1 MKVAVILLVTTSLLG
16 ACAVNIERPSEA
28 SIASAKEQRDYD
40 NAEKSLASGK
50 FADSLILFKEFQ
62 NLHPQ
67 SRYRQSARM
76 GEAKSLEGLSQW
88 DEAVKIY
95 NDVYLKTVK
104 YQKDI
109 AALAM
114 YNLSFC
120 YEALGDDA
128 KAISSLLDAKK
139 MGSELKPE
147 VALAEIPARLA
158 MLYGKFDRQESA
170 RQYFIEAEMGIKKV
184 TESKKD
190 SLNKEWIIKT
200 YYQMGTIS
208 TNQLSVD
215 SFSQVVQGQKYA
227 QIYLIRALEYPD
239 SPWAIRALTQLKETY
254 QNMLNTLKN
263 VGADSGGALAR
274 QEIQNSLGSDLT
286 DLVNQA
292 ELYRPLAEDKMN
304 PLQVD
309 FFGFLKIVLT
319 QTEQILYSGKETMG
333 LTPESEKLNSI
344 NRVLPAR
351 KKSPISLP
359 PKEAPA
365 KVVPKEDPNL

>member
-1 MKVAVILLVTTSLLG
+1 MKIVLILLAMSFLG
-16 ACAVNIERPSEA
+16 ACAVKTERPSEA
-28 SIASAKEQRDYD
+28 AIASAKEQRDYD
-40 NAEKSLASGK
+40 NAEKSLAAGK

-62 NLHPQ
+62 NIHPQ
-67 SRYRQSARM
+67 SRYRQSSRL
-76 GEAKSLEGLSQW
+76 GEAKSLEGLSKW

-128 KAISSLLDAKK
+128 KAIASLLDAKK
-139 MGSELKPE
+139 FGDELSPE
-147 VALAEIPARLA
+147 VVWAEIPARLA
-158 MLYGKFDRQESA
+158 MLYGKFDRQEDA
-170 RQYFIEAEMGIKKV
+170 RKYFIEAEIGIKKV
-184 TESKKD
+184 TEAKRD

-208 TNQLSVD
+208 TNQLSID
-215 SFSQVVQGQKYA
+215 SFAQVVQGQKYA
-227 QIYLIRALEYPD
+227 QVYLIRALGYPD
-239 SPWAIRALTQLKETY
+239 SPWATRALTQLKETY
-254 QNMLNTLKN
+254 QNMLNTLKS
-263 VGADSGGALAR
+263 VTPDSGGALAR
-274 QEIQNSLGSDLT
+274 QELQNSLGSDLT

-292 ELYRPLAEDKMN
+292 ELYQPLSGVKMN
-304 PLQVD
+304 PLQED

-319 QTEQILYSGKETMG
+319 QTEQILYSGKETIG

-359 PKEAPA
+359 PKEAPV